1 MDETKRIKDPKERVE
16 KGPIEKV
23 GAGGQV
29 GEGQSGVPLHK
40 PQGERDRELGPRE
53 RVGAG
58 GVVGEGQAGRVS

>member
-1 MDETKRIKDPKERVE
+1 MTETPNTKQPEHKIER
-16 KGPIEKV
+16 V

-40 PQGERDRELGPRE
+40 PQGRRDAELGPRE

-58 GVVGEGQAGRVS
+58 GEVGKPRSGKE

>member
-1 MDETKRIKDPKERVE
+1 MTDTPKAKQPEHKIER
-16 KGPIEKV
+16 V

-40 PQGERDRELGPRE
+40 PQGRRDAELGPRE

-58 GVVGEGQAGRVS
+58 GQVGAPRSDKE

>member
-1 MDETKRIKDPKERVE
+1 MTETPTTKQPEHKIER
-16 KGPIEKV
+16 V

-40 PQGERDRELGPRE
+40 PQGRRDAELGPRE

-58 GVVGEGQAGRVS
+58 GQVGTPRSDKE

>member
-1 MDETKRIKDPKERVE
+1 MTETPKAKQPEHKIER
-16 KGPIEKV
+16 V

-40 PQGERDRELGPRE
+40 PQGRRDAELGPRE

-58 GVVGEGQAGRVS
+58 GQVGEPPSDKK

>member
-1 MDETKRIKDPKERVE
+1 MTETPKAKQPEQKIER
-16 KGPIEKV
+16 V

-40 PQGERDRELGPRE
+40 PQGRRDAELGPRE

-58 GVVGEGQAGRVS
+58 GQVGAPRSDKE

>member
-1 MDETKRIKDPKERVE
+1 MTETPKAKQPEHEIER
-16 KGPIEKV
+16 V

-40 PQGERDRELGPRE
+40 PQGRRDAELGPRE

-58 GVVGEGQAGRVS
+58 GEVGKPRSGKE

>member
-1 MDETKRIKDPKERVE
+1 MTEIPKAKQPEHKIER
-16 KGPIEKV
+16 V

-40 PQGERDRELGPRE
+40 PQGRRDAELGPRE

-58 GVVGEGQAGRVS
+58 GQVGAPGSEKK

>member
-1 MDETKRIKDPKERVE
+1 MIETPKSKQPEHKIER
-16 KGPIEKV
+16 V

-40 PQGERDRELGPRE
+40 PQGRRDAELGPRE

-58 GVVGEGQAGRVS
+58 GQVGQLETEKKK

>member
-1 MDETKRIKDPKERVE
+1 MKKTIKAKQPEHGIER
-16 KGPIEKV
+16 V

-40 PQGERDRELGPRE
+40 PQGRRDAELGPRE

-58 GVVGEGQAGRVS
+58 GEVGNPRPKK

>member
-1 MDETKRIKDPKERVE
+1 MTETPKARQPEHKIER
-16 KGPIEKV
+16 V

-40 PQGERDRELGPRE
+40 PQGRRDAELGPRE

-58 GVVGEGQAGRVS
+58 GQVGSPGAAKK

>member
-1 MDETKRIKDPKERVE
+1 MKETPKTKQPKHEIER
-16 KGPIEKV
+16 V

-40 PQGERDRELGPRE
+40 PQGRRDAELGPRE

-58 GVVGEGQAGRVS
+58 GKVGDPRSTK

>member
-1 MDETKRIKDPKERVE
+1 MTEIPKAKQPEPKIER
-16 KGPIEKV
+16 V

-40 PQGERDRELGPRE
+40 PQGRRDAELGPRE

-58 GVVGEGQAGRVS
+58 GQVGAPRSGKE

>member
-1 MDETKRIKDPKERVE
+1 MTETPKAKQPESKIER
-16 KGPIEKV
+16 V

-40 PQGERDRELGPRE
+40 PQGRRDAELGPRE

-58 GVVGEGQAGRVS
+58 GQVGELPSEKKK

>member
-1 MDETKRIKDPKERVE
+1 MKDTIKAKQPDHGIER
-16 KGPIEKV
+16 V

-40 PQGERDRELGPRE
+40 PQGRRDAELGPRE

-58 GVVGEGQAGRVS
+58 GQVGNPGATKK